1 MLQIFFF
8 KPGRVD
14 FWYAVDTDL
23 ELGSS
28 IQKHAGSRSTAPVG
42 GAGGQSPPQKKKLR
56 KKILYGNTAIG
67 HCLHRPRRLYWRE
80 ATKIELNS
88 VLLMTDII

>member
-1 MLQIFFF
+1 MRG
-8 KPGRVD
+8 PGAQPRWGVR
-14 FWYAVDTDL
+14 
-23 ELGSS
+23 GG
-28 IQKHAGSRSTAPVG
+28 KAPRKKKK
-42 GAGGQSPPQKKKLR
+42 KKKLR
-56 KKILYGNTAIG
+56 KKFLYGNTAIG